1 MPPGASE
8 NRRPWQPI
16 HDPLRAQIAWCG
28 SLCRWP
34 EWICRGSRKAVR
46 EPHDAANPSATGDP
60 APSRNLELRPNRPGN
75 LRECAARPSGRAR
88 RSLVSE
94 GLVGRRFRPV
104 AAMAGTPATKSER
117 LRRPQQS
124 RRPKIRSERWFANR
138 PLDDDELE
146 FRRGVGVTQPH
157 VDEDAV
163 RRFGDPLLPPSWV
176 AL

>member
-1 MPPGASE
+1 M
-8 NRRPWQPI
+8 
-16 HDPLRAQIAWCG
+16 CG
-28 SLCRWP
+28 TPQR
-34 EWICRGSRKAVR
+34 
-46 EPHDAANPSATGDP
+46 
-60 APSRNLELRPNRPGN
+60 
-75 LRECAARPSGRAR
+75 RAR

-94 GLVGRRFRPV
+94 GRVGQRFRPV

-157 VDEDAV
+157 VGETLS
-163 RRFGDPLLPPSWV
+163 RRLAMRCYQPA
-176 AL
+176 ALRCDTFRINLKRRSEEFVDS